1 MKGLYT
7 YDTSVII
14 SRGLSDFPGGTDSF
28 LVSSIVLL
36 ELSASAKD
44 ESQRKKIDRLFDEYA
59 KDNSLIYPTTDEWR
73 SAGKILFQLTA
84 QRRKESGGKLTKL
97 PPGMSQRMAM
107 DTLLAVSAKR
117 WDATVIVD
125 NWNDFKAIQHY
136 CKGLKIKKASDFFGT
151 EKVQNN

>member
-1 MKGLYT
+1 MKGFYT

-28 LVSSIVLL
+28 LLSSIVLL

-44 ESQRKKIDRLFDEYA
+44 ESQQKQIDRLFEEYA
-59 KDNSLIYPTTDEWR
+59 KDNSLIYPSVDEWR
-73 SAGKILFQLTA
+73 TAGKILFQLA
-84 QRRKESGGKLTKL
+84 AKRRKELGGKLSKL
-97 PPGMSQRMAM
+97 NPGTSQRMAM

-125 NWNDFKAIQHY
+125 NWSDFKLIQHY
-136 CKGLKIKKASDFFGT
+136 CKGLKIKKAADFFG
-151 EKVQNN
+151 KQ